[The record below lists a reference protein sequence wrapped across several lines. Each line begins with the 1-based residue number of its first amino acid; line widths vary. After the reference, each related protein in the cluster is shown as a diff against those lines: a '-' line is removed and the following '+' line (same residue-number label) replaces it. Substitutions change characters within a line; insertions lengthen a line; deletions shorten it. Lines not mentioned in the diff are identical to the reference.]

1 MDETVLLIIAI
12 SVGAIATL
20 LALSAH
26 RRIST
31 ARRTLS
37 VLDSGDQTTLVDAV
51 AGIVQNMRAITD
63 DVQALAAMQQQLANA
78 LARSARHVGVV
89 RYDAFEDMGGQVS
102 FSAAVLDDQGD
113 GMVITAIN
121 GRTEARTYAKTVEGG
136 ESDFNLSPE
145 ESKAISEALGR
156 GTATRARVKGR

>member
-1 MDETVLLIIAI
+1 MDETALFIIAI
-12 SVGAIATL
+12 SLGAIACV

-26 RRIST
+26 LRLSK
-31 ARRTLS
+31 ARRSLS
-37 VLDSGDQTTLVDAV
+37 VLDTGDQTTLVDAV
-51 AGIVQNMRAITD
+51 ARIAEDMRMVGGDLQT
-63 DVQALAAMQQQLANA
+63 LASMQRQLANA

-89 RYDAFEDMGGQVS
+89 RYDAFEDMGGQMS

-145 ESKAISEALGR
+145 ENKAISEALARR
-156 GTATRARVKGR
+156 GAARARVKGR

>member
-1 MDETVLLIIAI
+1 MNETTGLVIAI
-12 SVGAIATL
+12 SLGAIAAI

-26 RRIST
+26 RRVSS
-31 ARRTLS
+31 ARRSLS
-37 VLDSGDQTTLVDAV
+37 LLDSGDRTTLVDAV
-51 AGIVQNMRAITD
+51 AGIVENMRAISD
-63 DVQALAAMQQQLANA
+63 DVQALAAKQQQLANTI
-78 LARSARHVGVV
+78 ARSARHVGVV
-89 RYDAFEDMGGQVS
+89 RYDAFEDMGGQMS

-145 ESKAISEALGR
+145 EGKAISEALAR
-156 GTATRARVKGR
+156 RIQVRARVKGR